1 MRGKNGRFTKK
12 DNEEDSEIENI
23 KTFEYTDLWVYK
35 VVDAFTRA
43 LVGLLLRLAIQIFF
57 ILLFAMLLKKIGI
70 LDVFKEII
78 GMIYE
83 MFSIAKSFN
92 GGKSDEYD
100 SRHNESNSQ
109 PSHKGYF
116 S

>member
-1 MRGKNGRFTKK
+1 MRGKNGRFAKK
-12 DNEEDSEIENI
+12 ESEEDSEIETI

-57 ILLFAMLLKKIGI
+57 ILLFAMLLKKIGL
-70 LDVFKEII
+70 LDIFKEIF
-78 GMIYE
+78 GMFIDL
-83 MFSIAKSFN
+83 FQFTKSFN
-92 GGKSDEYD
+92 GEKM
-100 SRHNESNSQ
+100 NENGSGPNNSSYQ
-109 PSHKGYF
+109 SSQKGYF

>member
-1 MRGKNGRFTKK
+1 MRGKNGRFAKK
-12 DNEEDSEIENI
+12 DSEEDLEMENI

-57 ILLFAMLLKKIGI
+57 ILLFAMLLKKVGL
-70 LDVFKEII
+70 LDLLKEIF
-78 GMIYE
+78 E
-83 MFSIAKSFN
+83 MVMELFSFTKSANWGKGSIN
-92 GGKSDEYD
+92 GSSQND
-100 SRHNESNSQ
+100 SQ
-109 PSHKGYF
+109 AKGYF